1 MFYDIVVKPT
11 NVSVMMYVTL
21 LIISAMF
28 DSYSHDYILFY
39 SFCFVAIVL
48 FEMFFVQLIFLLRTR

>member
-28 DSYSHDYILFY
+28 DSYPHDYILFY
-39 SFCFVAIVL
+39 
-48 FEMFFVQLIFLLRTR
+48 